1 MSGTYRTTLVY
12 VRDGHYSHG
21 VNARNGA
28 AEMKKIDRRMK
39 RRQSARITRD
49 ALREHEESQALDM
62 SEMMSF
68 IESYED
74 FDCDSLYDVND
85 DLEDDFNDDY
95 WSGDYG
101 YHPGDD
107 WSGGWEDYSDL
118 YGFDSRRH
126 LVSPAEKA
134 AESEGVSLGEILDRI
149 RKEKG
154 LA

>member
-12 VRDGHYSHG
+12 IRDGHYSHG

-28 AEMKKIDRRMK
+28 AEMKKIGRRMK

-62 SEMMSF
+62 RDLMAAELD
-68 IESYED
+68 D
-74 FDCDSLYDVND
+74 FYCDSMYD
-85 DLEDDFNDDY
+85 DLDDDFNDDFN
-95 WSGDYG
+95 D
-101 YHPGDD
+101 DD

-118 YGFDSRRH
+118 YGFDSRRP
-126 LVSPAEKA
+126 LESPAEKQ
-134 AESEGVSLGEILDRI
+134 AESEGVSLGDILERI

-154 LA
+154 MD